1 MITIVERERR
11 GGRLTDRV
19 LYSGDDKTQALRV
32 EYFETQSY
40 HRRKIQRDGEN
51 TIVVLEVDS

>member
-1 MITIVERERR
+1 MITIVEREKC

-32 EYFETQSY
+32 EHFETKSY
-40 HRRKIQRDGEN
+40 HRRRVQRDGEN